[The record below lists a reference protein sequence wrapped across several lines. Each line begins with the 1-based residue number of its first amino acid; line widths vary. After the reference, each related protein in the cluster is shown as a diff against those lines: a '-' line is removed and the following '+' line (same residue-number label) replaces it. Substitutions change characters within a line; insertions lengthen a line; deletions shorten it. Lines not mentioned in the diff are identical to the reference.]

1 MFNNRAL
8 NIKLVKT
15 NDKSD
20 DAPSTDV
27 APLDLELINQ
37 TIKEDIVFL
46 GMVVVAGYTTITI
59 LNTISALIVNAAP
72 KR

>member
-46 GMVVVAGYTTITI
+46 GLVVVAGYTTITI